1 MAVRKAQEGRD
12 EDINHTKEVT
22 TVAKGIGIG
31 LGLVVLTLAARPGSA
46 QQHQHDSAAAKTAP
60 QTEMTNCSMMTA
72 MMGRSDGA
80 MVPWMQFTADHVLK
94 NADVLELSA
103 DQVSRIQA
111 MRRSGSAS
119 HGMPDMAARDMP
131 MKEMPMMTGMPAA
144 HQDLRMAFE
153 RTPADP
159 AAIRTAM
166 GEIAALHGAMMAE
179 HLVAAAQVRDVL
191 TPAQRERVAKMPVS
205 CGENGMGMMQRGKPD
220 DGTPGVR
227 HHTPPAA

>member
-1 MAVRKAQEGRD
+1 LAVRKAQEGRD

-72 MMGRSDGA
+72 MMGRSDG
-80 MVPWMQFTADHVLK
+80 
-94 NADVLELSA
+94 
-103 DQVSRIQA
+103 
-111 MRRSGSAS
+111 SGSAS